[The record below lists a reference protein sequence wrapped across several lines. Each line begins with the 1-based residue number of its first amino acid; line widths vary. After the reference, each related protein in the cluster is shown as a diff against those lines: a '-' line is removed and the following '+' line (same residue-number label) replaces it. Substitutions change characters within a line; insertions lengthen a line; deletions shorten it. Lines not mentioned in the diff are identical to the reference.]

1 MVCSMGVNR
10 AGHTH
15 RILLRNGFKSIE
27 ITPVI
32 LRFLGFLRF
41 RLDGLLLLVGFA
53 TPNGSRSTHFDSCS
67 AFLYL
72 GLCLVGGNL

>member
-1 MVCSMGVNR
+1 M
-10 AGHTH
+10 
-15 RILLRNGFKSIE
+15 E

-32 LRFLGFLRF
+32 FRFLGFLSF

-53 TPNGSRSTHFDSCS
+53 TPNGSRSTLFDSCS

-72 GLCLVGGNL
+72 GLCLVAGNL

>member
-1 MVCSMGVNR
+1 M
-10 AGHTH
+10 
-15 RILLRNGFKSIE
+15 E

-32 LRFLGFLRF
+32 FRFLGFLSF

-72 GLCLVGGNL
+72 GLCLVAGNL